1 MHTLL
6 TMLFMCGLAWAGPTT
21 PEPDTDSAQ
30 LLKLLDLDRDGV
42 VRPMEA
48 ADAIERLTADQR
60 RPGLVLNRLNQLM
73 KRIDR
78 EMLEELQTWHKGLDE
93 DGDGHVTL
101 SEIDEEFGPLAATL
115 DVDGDTR
122 LSIDELSAIEDHP
135 IDIFIRMEI
144 ELEFKTYGADDALN
158 IDDVAASDAQ
168 FADML
173 ADGDRNGDGR
183 ITREELAD
191 LYREYDLPLAF
202 DIDGTRAIAS
212 GTIDISTPGRVME
225 LIFNHPEVDTL
236 VLQECPGS
244 VDDDSNMLACQIIR
258 HHGFTTLVPADGE
271 VASGG
276 VDLFLSGAKRLAE
289 PGARFGVHSWGGVG
303 ESGVDMPRDHESHKM
318 YLEFC
323 RDMGIPKSFYWFTLQ
338 AADPDDIH
346 WMTRKELDQFNCV
359 TEWVQ
364 SPNHDQEM
372 DEFGIRPLDTSKRR
386 LRREGFTKYTE
397 VLAPN
402 GKPIRIIAQP
412 GVRNI
417 AVARARNLLQ
427 FFLTD
432 VPGTKYGADKRAVAN
447 AMADNRAMLMMPA
460 GHHVEGQE
468 PRLNAQP
475 LFEDETPVDG
485 SRWYLES
492 DWEHRDAGFEE
503 IFHLVHDAGIGTFQ
517 PGALPAYQEALDTEA
532 RASIKDGRW
541 GIPIDPGVPD
551 WLEELEEEDSLAQEY
566 IASVIDTYYGLWA
579 TFDERPGGMWGIYCA
594 KTRDELDQK
603 DPRGRALLES
613 FLPPMM
619 VGYEALIDPAFTGTF
634 SLQYDP
640 SDPYT
645 HKSRWYVDVR
655 LTGSNPSNLLGN
667 TADNTLTGN
676 AGNNRIDGG
685 TGDDT
690 AIFHGAMNE
699 YEITRGDDW
708 VDVHDRTGERDG
720 HDRLINIE
728 HIRFLDKTV
737 ELTSDDR

>member
-1 MHTLL
+1 MYTLL
-6 TMLFMCGLAWAGPTT
+6 TMLFMCGLISTGPTT
-21 PEPDTDSAQ
+21 AEPDTDSAQ
-30 LLKLLDLDRDGV
+30 LLELLDLDRDGV

-60 RPGLVLNRLNQLM
+60 RSGLILNNLNQLM
-73 KRIDR
+73 KRIDQ
-78 EMLEELQTWHKGLDE
+78 EMLDELQTWHEGLDL

-144 ELEFKTYGADDALN
+144 ELEFKTYGAGDAL
-158 IDDVAASDAQ
+158 IIEHVAASDAQ

-173 ADGDRNGDGR
+173 ADGDRNHDGR
-183 ITREELAD
+183 VTREELAD
-191 LYREYDLPLAF
+191 IYREYDLPLAF
-202 DIDGTRAIAS
+202 DIDGTRAIAA

-225 LIFNHPEVDTL
+225 LIFNHPDVDTL
-236 VLQECPGS
+236 VLQECLGS

-258 HHGFTTLVPADGE
+258 HHGFTTIVPADGE

-303 ESGVDMPRDHESHKM
+303 ESGVDMPRDHESHEM

-323 RDMGIPKSFYWFTLQ
+323 RDMGIPKAFYWFTLE

-346 WMTRKELDQFNCV
+346 WMTRKELDRFNCV

-364 SPNHDQEM
+364 SPNDDQEM

-386 LRREGFTKYTE
+386 LHREGFTKYAE
-397 VLAPN
+397 VIAPN

-447 AMADNRAMLMMPA
+447 AMADNRAMLMMPE

-468 PRLNAQP
+468 PHLNAQP
-475 LFEDETPVDG
+475 LFEDEAPVDG
-485 SRWYLES
+485 SRWYLQS
-492 DWEHRDAGFEE
+492 NWDHRDAGFEE
-503 IFHLVHDAGIGTFQ
+503 IFHLVHDAGIGTYQ
-517 PGALPAYQEALDTEA
+517 PGALPAYQRELDLEA

-541 GIPIDPGVPD
+541 GISIDPYVQD

-579 TFDERPGGMWGIYCA
+579 NFDERPGGMWGIYCA
-594 KTRDELDQK
+594 KTRDELDTK
-603 DPRGRALLES
+603 DPKGRALLES

-619 VGYEALIDPAFTGTF
+619 NGYEALIDPDFEGTF
-634 SLQYDP
+634 SLTYSQAH
-640 SDPYT
+640 PYT
-645 HKSRWYVDVR
+645 HKSRWYVDAS
-655 LTGSNPSNLLGN
+655 LTGSRHSNLTGN
-667 TADNTLTGN
+667 DADNTLTGN
-676 AGNNRIDGG
+676 AGDNLLHGG
-685 TGDDT
+685 AGFDV
-690 AIFHGAMNE
+690 AVFHGPRNE
-699 YEITRGDDW
+699 YTIERVEHGVSVQDS
-708 VDVHDRTGERDG
+708 HAARDG
-720 HDRLINIE
+720 QDMLIDVE
-728 HIRFLDKTV
+728 QIRFTD
-737 ELTSDDR
+737 EIIDAP